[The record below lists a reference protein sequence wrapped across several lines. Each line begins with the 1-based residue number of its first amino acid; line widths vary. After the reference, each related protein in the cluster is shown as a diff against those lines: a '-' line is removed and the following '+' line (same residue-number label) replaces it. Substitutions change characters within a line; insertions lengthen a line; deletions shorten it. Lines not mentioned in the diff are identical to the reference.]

1 MEEKKI
7 QITINLSSELLE
19 QLRREASKKGMPL
32 NEYLIYELDKIKNR
46 Q

>member
-7 QITINLSSELLE
+7 QITINLSKELLE

-32 NEYLIYELDKIKNR
+32 NAYLIYELDKIKYR